1 MLATKIAKPPT
12 GDDWSFELKFD
23 GIRAFALVK
32 AGRLTLQSRNRTTM
46 STWFPELAPIAE
58 LVDDAAIDGEIIL
71 GNGSVESFNT
81 LLRRVRSRRPGTEPV
96 TFVAFDVLEI
106 DGIDTTQLS
115 LDERRA
121 RLRSIVK
128 REDPRLVLSRVF
140 DDGAALYA
148 AALEHGLEGIVGKQ
162 RRSPYTFGRSRSW
175 VKVKVPGAAERHEWT
190 GARAD

>member
-1 MLATKIAKPPT
+1 MVRHLLRV
-12 GDDWSFELKFD
+12 FERAVD

-32 AGRLTLQSRNRTTM
+32 DGRLTLQSRNRTTM

-58 LVDDAAIDGEIIL
+58 LIDDAVIDGEIIL

-81 LLRRVRSRRPGTEPV
+81 LLRRVRSRRPGPEPV

-106 DGIDTTQLS
+106 DGINTTELP
-115 LDERRA
+115 LDQRRERLQA
-121 RLRSIVK
+121 IVK

-175 VKVKVPGAAERHEWT
+175 VRVKVPGAAERHTWT
-190 GARAD
+190 GHAD